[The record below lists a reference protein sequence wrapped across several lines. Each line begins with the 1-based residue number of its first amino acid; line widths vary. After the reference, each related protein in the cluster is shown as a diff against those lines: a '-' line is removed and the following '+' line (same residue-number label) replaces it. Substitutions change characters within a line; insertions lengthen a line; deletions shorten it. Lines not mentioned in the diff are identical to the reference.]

1 VTGDTPLPGTGRL
14 VTRWVAAALG
24 LALATLLVA
33 AALVVVA
40 SFRGDFGHFV
50 SVRAVLPAGANAPQ
64 IDSPV
69 EYRNVTVGAVG
80 GEGVPVG
87 RGQVS
92 IVLHLKPSDVDVI
105 PRSVK
110 ATVGPLSIFG
120 NQYVALQPLD
130 GTTGPTLKGGETIG
144 AIPRRPNASLQAT
157 IADFYDVLAS
167 IRPTQLDAALTSIA
181 TALRGQ
187 GHRLGAALHGASQY
201 LATMIPLLPTFEHD
215 LELLAPVADNL
226 RASTPALLDVLS
238 NLAVTGRTIVADEA
252 GLHGLLAGGTE
263 VVGQGAQL
271 LSTISAPLEHL
282 LIDSG
287 PLLDDVAQSPKEI
300 ADILAGL
307 DGWSRAW
314 TQAESQG
321 PYLSV
326 SATVD
331 VPNAADLVLA
341 GLGAPRPAGLF
352 ADGVGRNLVNP
363 PTYTAADCPSYGSM
377 AGTDCG
383 HSPTSTD
390 AATSAA
396 GSTLGVAQQRAASDV
411 VAGLDGGHAPAAPAV
426 AALLLGPILD
436 DMTAT

>member
-1 VTGDTPLPGTGRL
+1 LSAATPLPGTGRL
-14 VTRWVAAALG
+14 VSRPVAAALG
-24 LALATLLVA
+24 LALAALLVA
-33 AALVVVA
+33 SALVVVA

-50 SVRAVLPAGANAPQ
+50 TVHAVLPAGANAPQ
-64 IDSPV
+64 LDSPV
-69 EYRNVTVGAVG
+69 EYRSVTVGDVASQGAPIG
-80 GEGVPVG
+80 GG
-87 RGQVS
+87 RVS
-92 IVLHLKPSDVDVI
+92 IVLHIKPASLGVI

-120 NQYVALQPLD
+120 NQYVALQPLE
-130 GTTGPTLKGGETIG
+130 GTTGPPLRAGETIG

-167 IRPTQLDAALTSIA
+167 VRPVQLDAALTSIA

-187 GHRLGAALHGASQY
+187 GRRLGTALHGASQY
-201 LATMIPLLPTFEHD
+201 LATMIPLLPIFERD
-215 LELLAPVADNL
+215 LELLAPVADDL
-226 RASTPALLDVLS
+226 RASTPALLKVLS
-238 NLAVTGRTIVADEA
+238 NLAVTGRTIVADES
-252 GLHGLLAGGTE
+252 GLHGLLVGGA
-263 VVGQGAQL
+263 VVAGQGAQL

-287 PLLDDVAQSPKEI
+287 PLLDDVSQSPKEI

-314 TQAESQG
+314 TEAESHG

-326 SATVD
+326 STTIS

-341 GLGAPRPAGLF
+341 GLGAPHPTRLF
-352 ADGVGRNLVNP
+352 ADGVGRSLVNP

-383 HSPTSTD
+383 HSPDSTD
-390 AATSAA
+390 AATNAA
-396 GSTLGVAQQRAASDV
+396 GTTLGEAQQRAAGSF
-411 VAGLDGGHAPAAPAV
+411 VAGLDGGQAPASPAV
-426 AALLLGPILD
+426 AALLVGPILD
-436 DMTAT
+436 DMAAA